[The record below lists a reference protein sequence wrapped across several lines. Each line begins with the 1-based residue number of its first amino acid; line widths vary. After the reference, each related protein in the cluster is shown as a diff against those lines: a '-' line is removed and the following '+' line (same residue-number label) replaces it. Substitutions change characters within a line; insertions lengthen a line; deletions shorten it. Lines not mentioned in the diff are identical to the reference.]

1 MQEGVAGGEVPPPLR
16 HGRERRGQIFRQH
29 DGQVHDRE
37 VTQDAGEPA
46 SRPRAGRLA
55 QRLRAQLGQR
65 LLDMQA
71 VPAAEQ
77 SEQVRRV
84 IGRHRQAAGFRV
96 GAGQD
101 GRQGEARVPADG
113 ARVAEPGGAI
123 GQRRKIGVQR
133 AVNPAGTVE
142 EGGERE
148 LIEDDDHHRWG
159 GDEGDT
165 VERPLPIGR
174 RQEARNGRM
183 EQEHRRHD
191 HRCRGKERGEEAD
204 RREPDVANDGERA
217 AGRRRRQRGHAAP
230 VCKLPDGRER
240 DGGDEPADDD
250 HGCAPPPAGGEAPGQ
265 AECEEAADRAGQA
278 DNEHQRQQAARPG
291 VVGDEE
297 LGATPQDVEDRLRDG
312 EAPESGDVDRVEAA
326 LARGGPSGLLRVH
339 VGQPLPIR
347 HTVQMLS
354 DAAVG
359 LGARSRGRF
368 PDR

>member
-1 MQEGVAGGEVPPPLR
+1 
-16 HGRERRGQIFRQH
+16 
-29 DGQVHDRE
+29 
-37 VTQDAGEPA
+37 
-46 SRPRAGRLA
+46 
-55 QRLRAQLGQR
+55 
-65 LLDMQA
+65 MQA

-174 RQEARNGRM
+174 RQEASNGRM

-265 AECEEAADRAGQA
+265 AECEEAADRAGPGRQRAPAPAGRQA
-278 DNEHQRQQAARPG
+278 RCRGRRRTRGYPGRMSKTGCATARLQSPAMWIASRRLGRVAVRAACFASMLASPFQSVTPFRCYPTRGPPRQARPFPVRPPLRAG
-291 VVGDEE
+291 GD
-297 LGATPQDVEDRLRDG
+297 
-312 EAPESGDVDRVEAA
+312 
-326 LARGGPSGLLRVH
+326 ARA
-339 VGQPLPIR
+339 
-347 HTVQMLS
+347 
-354 DAAVG
+354 D
-359 LGARSRGRF
+359 
-368 PDR
+368 